1 MYIAN
6 INLMVATNQ
15 ISIINIHNKRER
27 NSNITLKIVIISQGK
42 KGRYK
47 QKRTMKVTRK

>member
-6 INLMVATNQ
+6 INLMVTTNQ

-27 NSNITLKIVIISQGK
+27 NSNIALKIVIKSQGK
-42 KGRYK
+42 KGKEDRNK
-47 QKRTMKVTRK
+47 KEL